1 MQTSW
6 IRERFAGNPRRVT
19 VTKIDLCG
27 VCLAMRNQ
35 SNMST
40 FLGGRDGQG
49 LVSVQL
55 ESQLHAIEEM
65 GIGTYLAQQLH
76 AEK

>member
-1 MQTSW
+1 MQ
-6 IRERFAGNPRRVT
+6 
-19 VTKIDLCG
+19 
-27 VCLAMRNQ
+27 NQ